1 MRCIVRC
8 FIVYNRVKFIM
19 TNDEQELLNQ
29 LAIKIKFQRNKLGIS
44 QEKLAEKC
52 NFDRTY
58 ISLLERAK
66 RNPSYLSLKKLCRGL
81 EIELSDLLTES
92 I

>member
-1 MRCIVRC
+1 MRRIVRC
-8 FIVYNRVKFIM
+8 FIVYNRVRLIM
-19 TNDEQELLNQ
+19 TNDEQKLLNQ
-29 LAIKIKFQRNKLGIS
+29 LAIKIKFQRNELGIS

-52 NFDRTY
+52 DFDRTY

-66 RNPSYLSLKKLCRGL
+66 RNPSYLSLKKLCHGL

>member
-1 MRCIVRC
+1 ME
-8 FIVYNRVKFIM
+8 NQ
-19 TNDEQELLNQ
+19 EQELLNQ
-29 LAIKIKFQRNKLGIS
+29 LANKIKYQRNKLGIS

-66 RNPSYLSLKKLCRGL
+66 RNPSYLSLKKLCHGL
-81 EIELSDLLTES
+81 EIELSDLLKES
-92 I
+92 L

>member
-1 MRCIVRC
+1 
-8 FIVYNRVKFIM
+8 M
-19 TNDEQELLNQ
+19 TNQEQKLLDK
-29 LAIKIKFQRNKLGIS
+29 LAIKIKSQRNKIGIS

-66 RNPSYLSLKKLCRGL
+66 RNPSYLSLEKLCYGL
-81 EIELSDLLTES
+81 EMELSDLLKES
-92 I
+92 L

>member
-1 MRCIVRC
+1 ME
-8 FIVYNRVKFIM
+8 N
-19 TNDEQELLNQ
+19 NEQELLNQ
-29 LAIKIKFQRNKLGIS
+29 LAKKIKKRRTELNIS

-66 RNPSYLSLKKLCRGL
+66 RNPSYLSLLKLCTGL
-81 EIELSDLLTES
+81 EIELTDLIKEEEND
-92 I
+92 

>member
-1 MRCIVRC
+1 ME
-8 FIVYNRVKFIM
+8 NQ
-19 TNDEQELLNQ
+19 EQELLNQ
-29 LAIKIKFQRNKLGIS
+29 LANKIKYQRNKLGIS

-66 RNPSYLSLKKLCRGL
+66 RNPSYLNLKKLCQGL
-81 EIELSDLLTES
+81 EIELSDLLKES
-92 I
+92 L

>member
-1 MRCIVRC
+1 
-8 FIVYNRVKFIM
+8 M
-19 TNDEQELLNQ
+19 TDLEQIQLNEL
-29 LAIKIKFQRNKLGIS
+29 AKKIKNQRNELGKS

-66 RNPSYLSLKKLCRGL
+66 RNPSYLSLKKLCHGL
-81 EIELSDLLTES
+81 EIELSDLLNES
-92 I
+92 L

>member
-1 MRCIVRC
+1 MK
-8 FIVYNRVKFIM
+8 NQ
-19 TNDEQELLNQ
+19 EQLLLEKLAKKIKYQRNQ
-29 LAIKIKFQRNKLGIS
+29 LEIS

-66 RNPSYLSLKKLCRGL
+66 RNPSYLSLEKLCLGL
-81 EIELSDLLTES
+81 EIELSDLLQGEE
-92 I
+92 

>member
-1 MRCIVRC
+1 MNNQNEI
-8 FIVYNRVKFIM
+8 
-19 TNDEQELLNQ
+19 LLTK
-29 LAIKIKFQRNKLGIS
+29 LAEKIKARRTELNIS

-66 RNPSYLSLKKLCRGL
+66 RNPSYLSLKKLCHGL
-81 EIELSDLLTES
+81 EIELSDLLKES
-92 I
+92 L

>member
-1 MRCIVRC
+1 MLEKLASNIKSRRS
-8 FIVYNRVKFIM
+8 
-19 TNDEQELLNQ
+19 ELN
-29 LAIKIKFQRNKLGIS
+29 IS
-44 QEKLAEKC
+44 QEQLAEKC

-66 RNPSYLSLKKLCRGL
+66 RNPSLFNLKKLSSGL
-81 EIELSDLLTES
+81 DISLIDLLKD

>member
-1 MRCIVRC
+1 MEN
-8 FIVYNRVKFIM
+8 Y
-19 TNDEQELLNQ
+19 EQELLNQ
-29 LAIKIKFQRNKLGIS
+29 LAHKIKKRRNELNIS

-66 RNPSYLSLKKLCRGL
+66 RNPSYLSLVKLCIGL
-81 EIELSDLLTES
+81 EIEITELLKEEISNES
-92 I
+92 R